1 MSHLM
6 NETIPI
12 QGRGNFP
19 TLEVKL
25 VGLVVLVKSKLEAA
39 GIPVADIR
47 LNGSVA
53 SSVLAVDPNL
63 EYNDLDL
70 IFSVELGSP
79 RQYEKARGLY
89 FTIFHP
95 IRGGSKGRWG
105 FFG

>member
-1 MSHLM
+1 MRFRRTCIFKKTFLVQVKRLSNLM

-25 VGLVVLVKSKLEAA
+25 TGLVVLVKSKLEAA
-39 GIPVADIR
+39 GIKVRDIR

-53 SSVLAVDPNL
+53 SSVLAVESNI

-70 IFSVELGSP
+70 IFSIELSSQVSTPG
-79 RQYEKARGLY
+79 
-89 FTIFHP
+89 I
-95 IRGGSKGRWG
+95 I
-105 FFG
+105 

>member
-1 MSHLM
+1 M

-25 VGLVVLVKSKLEAA
+25 VGLVVLVKSKLETA
-39 GIPVADIR
+39 GIPVKDIR

-53 SSVLAVDPNL
+53 SSVLAVEMSNI

-70 IFSVELGSP
+70 IFSVDLTSQ
-79 RQYEKARGLY
+79 RQYELVKQAR
-89 FTIFHP
+89 
-95 IRGGSKGRWG
+95 
-105 FFG
+105 